1 MESTRVML
9 VEDNIFFREMLERT
23 LASEEG
29 IEIVGK
35 TDDGDAA
42 VKLAEELQPDAVLM
56 DIELQGELDGVEAA
70 LRIKRERPSTGIV
83 ILSSHRD
90 RRYVTSLPLYE
101 SPGWSYLLKQ
111 TVPDVAT
118 VVRAIQGCMQGMIM
132 LDPAVVE
139 RLSPK
144 EGSALERLTKRQQEV
159 LALIAQ
165 GYNNAGIAERLSLAE
180 KSVETY
186 INVIYQELELS
197 GAEDVHARVRATI
210 MFLEES
216 QDQ

>member
-1 MESTRVML
+1 
-9 VEDNIFFREMLERT
+9 MLERT

-29 IEIVGK
+29 IEVVGK

-42 VKLAEELQPDAVLM
+42 VQLAEELQPDAVLM
-56 DIELQGELDGVEAA
+56 DIELQGEVDGVEAA
-70 LRIKRERPSTGIV
+70 LRIKRERPATGIV

-118 VVRAIQGCMQGMIM
+118 VVRAIQGCIQGMIM

-144 EGSALERLTKRQQEV
+144 EGSA
-159 LALIAQ
+159 
-165 GYNNAGIAERLSLAE
+165 
-180 KSVETY
+180 
-186 INVIYQELELS
+186 
-197 GAEDVHARVRATI
+197 
-210 MFLEES
+210 
-216 QDQ
+216 

>member
-1 MESTRVML
+1 MESTRVIL
-9 VEDNIFFREMLERT
+9 VEDNLFFREMLERT

-29 IEIVGK
+29 IEVVGK

-42 VKLAEELQPDAVLM
+42 VQLAGELQPEAVLM
-56 DIELQGELDGVEAA
+56 DIELRGEVDGVEAA
-70 LRIKRERPSTGIV
+70 LRIKRERPATGIV

-118 VVRAIQGCMQGMIM
+118 VVRAIQGCIQGMIM

-165 GYNNAGIAERLSLAE
+165 GYNNAGIAEQLSLAE

-216 QDQ
+216 QGE